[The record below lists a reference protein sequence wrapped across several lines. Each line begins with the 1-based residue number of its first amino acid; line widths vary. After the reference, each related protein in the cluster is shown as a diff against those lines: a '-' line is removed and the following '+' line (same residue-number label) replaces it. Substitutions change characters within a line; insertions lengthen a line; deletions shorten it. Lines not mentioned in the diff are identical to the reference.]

1 MKLPSLEK
9 RKHLGKIL
17 LAYSGAGWVIIQ
29 VLNFIVSQYKWP
41 EAILDAFILLFI
53 FGLPTAFIYA
63 LYGNSVTRK
72 LKLAYGTNV
81 FLAITIVGYY
91 FIKPDN
97 IFTNQIDF
105 LKFKDYQKGIA
116 QKIQSVAIRPFKN
129 YTGDSLNNYLS
140 YAIPDALITHLG
152 SNSSLRVIS
161 KTSSLSESL
170 NDESLQSIAS
180 KLKADAIIEGSL
192 LSFDDKIKVN
202 VSLINAFPE
211 ELQLWAKDF
220 EVSRQDILNIYSKIT
235 QQLSSQIGIPIDPKE
250 KSKFNQD
257 RVVDPK
263 AYEAYQKGKISLP
276 FLSPQSIPTAE
287 SYFTE
292 AINIDPEFG
301 PAYAGLAGVW
311 IAYKQ
316 LLFKPPDSTDSKIDF
331 YLTRSFELDSM
342 DAYAWSMYGA
352 SLGYKY
358 DWNGCLKALE
368 KSIEIN
374 PNFAEAYAMLAHY
387 SMILNNWDRAWDHID
402 QALSL
407 DPFNPLVIF
416 FNRVML
422 MHSGKLHDP
431 NQVPPFASLELNLKL
446 KNEDAAILNL
456 KDILKNYDPNGFDKF
471 IDETYEKFGLKE
483 TINLTAER
491 LIAINESDSVFVP
504 PTHILSL
511 YTAADNVE
519 QSLFWL
525 ERMYFRKDPNLP
537 YFAIKGPLNKP
548 WLIEHPRYKE
558 LMKLIN
564 LQ

>member
-1 MKLPSLEK
+1 MKLPDLEK
-9 RKHLGKIL
+9 RKHVGKIL
-17 LAYSGAGWVIIQ
+17 LAYSGTGWVIIQ

-41 EAILDAFILLFI
+41 EAVLDAFILLFI

-63 LYGNSVTRK
+63 LNGNIITRK
-72 LKLAYGTNV
+72 LKLAFGTNV

-97 IFTNQIDF
+97 IFSNQIDF
-105 LKFKDYQKGIA
+105 LKFKDYQKEIA

-129 YTGDSLNNYLS
+129 FTGDTLNDYLS

-161 KTSSLSESL
+161 KTSSLSKSL

-211 ELQLWAKDF
+211 ELQLWGKDF
-220 EVSRQDILNIYSKIT
+220 EVPREDILNIYSNIT
-235 QQLSSQIGIPIDPKE
+235 QQLSSQIGIPIDAEETSRFK
-250 KSKFNQD
+250 QD
-257 RVVDPK
+257 KTVDPR
-263 AYEAYQKGKISLP
+263 AYEAYQKGKISFS

-287 SYFTE
+287 GYFTE
-292 AINIDPEFG
+292 AMNIDPEFG

-316 LLFKPPDSTDSKIDF
+316 LLFKPPDSTDSKIEG
-331 YLTRSFELDSM
+331 YIKRSFELDSM
-342 DAYAWSMYGA
+342 DAYVWSVHGA
-352 SLGYKY
+352 NLAYHY
-358 DWNGCLKALE
+358 DWKGSLKALA

-374 PNFAEAYAMLAHY
+374 PSLADAHAILAHY
-387 SMILNNWDRAWDHID
+387 SMILNKWNDAWYHID
-402 QALSL
+402 HAVIL
-407 DPFNPLVIF
+407 DPFNPLVLF
-416 FNRVML
+416 FKQVML
-422 MHSGKLHDP
+422 MHSGKIDP
-431 NQVPPFASLELNLKL
+431 NLVDVYTGLMENFKL
-446 KNEDAAILNL
+446 KKEEATILNL
-456 KDILKNYDPNGFDKF
+456 KDILKNYDPVGFDKF
-471 IDETYEKFGLKE
+471 IDDAYEKYGLQK
-483 TINLTAER
+483 TINLTAEK
-491 LIAINESDSVFVP
+491 LVALSDSVFVP
-504 PTHILSL
+504 PSNIIRIFI
-511 YTAADNVE
+511 AADNVE
-519 QSLFWL
+519 ESLFWL

-537 YFAIKGPLNKP
+537 YFAIKGPLNKK

-558 LMKLIN
+558 VMKQIN

>member
-1 MKLPSLEK
+1 MKLPDLEK
-9 RKHLGKIL
+9 RKHVGKIL

-41 EAILDAFILLFI
+41 EAVLDAFILLFI

-63 LYGNSVTRK
+63 LNGNIVTRK
-72 LKLAYGTNV
+72 LKLTYGANV

-97 IFTNQIDF
+97 IFTDQIDL
-105 LKFKDYQKGIA
+105 LKFKDYQKEIA
-116 QKIQSVAIRPFKN
+116 KNIHSVAIRPFKN
-129 YTGDSLNNYLS
+129 YTGDSVNDYLS

-170 NDESLQSIAS
+170 NNESLQSIAS
-180 KLKADAIIEGSL
+180 KLNADAIIEGSL
-192 LSFDDKIKVN
+192 LSFDNIIKVN

-220 EVSRQDILNIYSKIT
+220 EVSREDILNIYSKIT
-235 QQLSSQIGIPIDPKE
+235 QQLSLQIGLPVENNTNSRPKE
-250 KSKFNQD
+250 NKT
-257 RVVDPK
+257 VDPK
-263 AYEAYQKGKISLP
+263 AYEAYQKGKMSIS
-276 FLSPQSIPTAE
+276 FLSPQSITTAE

-331 YLTRSFELDSM
+331 YINRSFELDSM
-342 DAYAWSMYGA
+342 DAYVWSRYGVN
-352 SLGYKY
+352 LGYRY
-358 DWNGCLKALE
+358 DWNDCIHALE

-374 PNFAEAYAMLAHY
+374 PSFAEGHAMLAHY
-387 SMILNNWDRAWDHID
+387 LMFLNKWDEAWTHID
-402 QALSL
+402 QALKL
-407 DPFNPLVIF
+407 DPFNPLVNF
-416 FNRVML
+416 FNQVML
-422 MHSGKLHDP
+422 MHDGKIDP
-431 NQVPPFASLELNLKL
+431 NLVDVYTGLMMNFKL
-446 KNEDAAILNL
+446 KKEDATILNL
-456 KDILKNYDPNGFDKF
+456 KDILKNYDPEGFDKF
-471 IDETYEKFGLKE
+471 IDDNYNKFGLQK
-483 TINLTAER
+483 TINLTAEK
-491 LIAINESDSVFVP
+491 LVSLSDTLFVP
-504 PTHILSL
+504 PSNIVRV
-511 YTAADNVE
+511 YIAANNVE

-537 YFAIKGPLNKP
+537 YFAIKGPLNKK
-548 WLIEHPRYKE
+548 WLIENPRYKE

-564 LQ
+564 L

>member
-1 MKLPSLEK
+1 MKLPSPEK

-41 EAILDAFILLFI
+41 EAVLDAFILLFV
-53 FGLPTAFIYA
+53 FGLPTALMYA
-63 LYGNSVTRK
+63 LNGNILTRK
-72 LKLAYGTNV
+72 LKLAYGTNI
-81 FLAITIVGYY
+81 FLAITIVSYY
-91 FIKPDN
+91 FIKPNN
-97 IFTNQIDF
+97 IFTDQIDL
-105 LKFKDYQKGIA
+105 LKFKDYQKEIA
-116 QKIQSVAIRPFKN
+116 QNINSIAIRPFKN
-129 YTGDSLNNYLS
+129 YTGDSLNDYLS

-152 SNSSLRVIS
+152 SNSSLRIIS

-220 EVSRQDILNIYSKIT
+220 EVSRKDILNIYSSIT
-235 QQLSSQIGIPIDPKE
+235 QQLSSQIGIPIGLQE
-250 KSKFNQD
+250 KSGFKQD
-257 RVVDPK
+257 KTLDPK
-263 AYEAYQKGKISLP
+263 AYEAYQKGKMSLS

-287 SYFTE
+287 RYFTE

-301 PAYAGLAGVW
+301 AAYAGLAGVW

-342 DAYAWSMYGA
+342 DAYVWSMYGV

-358 DWNGCLKALE
+358 DWNNSLKALE

-374 PNFAEAYAMLAHY
+374 PSFADAHAILAHY
-387 SMILNNWDRAWDHID
+387 SMILNIWDDAWNHID
-402 QALSL
+402 KALKL
-407 DPFNPLVIF
+407 DPFNPLVNF
-416 FNRVML
+416 FYQVML
-422 MHSGKLHDP
+422 MHNGKIDP
-431 NQVPPFASLELNLKL
+431 SLVDVYTGIMVNFKL
-446 KNEDAAILNL
+446 KKENAAILNL
-456 KDILKNYDPNGFDKF
+456 KDILKEYDPVSFDKF
-471 IDETYEKFGLKE
+471 IDDNYNEFGLQK
-483 TINLTAER
+483 TINLTAEK
-491 LIAINESDSVFVP
+491 LVSLSDSIFVSP
-504 PTHILSL
+504 SNIVRV
-511 YTAADNVE
+511 YIAADNVE

-537 YFAIKGPLNKP
+537 YFAIKGPLNKK
-548 WLIEHPRYKE
+548 WLIENPRYKE

-564 LQ
+564 LN